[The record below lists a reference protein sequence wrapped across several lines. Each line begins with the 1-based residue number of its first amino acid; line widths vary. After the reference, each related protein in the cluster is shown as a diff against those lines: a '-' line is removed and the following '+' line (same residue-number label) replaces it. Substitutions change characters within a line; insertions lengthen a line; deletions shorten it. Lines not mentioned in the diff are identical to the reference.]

1 MQDTDTLTVS
11 QEQNRKLQEEFKA
24 KWETRIQDT
33 EKQIDMKKT
42 QFERDYNQ
50 QEAMQREQFNAQMLK
65 EFRMKKA

>member
-1 MQDTDTLTVS
+1 MQTTDLLTES

-42 QFERDYNQ
+42 QFERDYNH
-50 QEAMQREQFNAQMLK
+50 QEVMQREQFNAQMLK